1 MKRRQ
6 IRMPFAV
13 SATLLFVF
21 LSLSSSPSDT
31 AVPDARQREQ
41 AALQSLA
48 EWVVESPSGSEDLGT
63 LSRKD
68 LDAALS
74 PEPRRFGLFPQDP
87 GDQARRE
94 FLQDLPYGSALAE
107 AAGRHGIDGLL
118 LAAVVDVES
127 GFSPNAV
134 SPRGALGLMQILPS
148 TGRAQGAGD
157 LLDPFANVD
166 AGSHY
171 LRGLLDLYD
180 GDLELALAAY
190 NAGPT
195 AVSRH
200 AGVPP
205 FRETREYVRKVL
217 ARYER
222 YQQEMGKSAGPLGDL
237 GRGTR
242 AGV

>member
-21 LSLSSSPSDT
+21 LSLSSSPSIPS
-31 AVPDARQREQ
+31 VPDARQRDQ
-41 AALQSLA
+41 ATLQSLA
-48 EWVVESPSGSEDLGT
+48 EWVMESPSNPEGLGV

-87 GDQARRE
+87 GERTRRS

-107 AAGRHGIDGLL
+107 AAGRHGVDGLL

-148 TGRAQGAGD
+148 TGRAQSADGD
-157 LLDPFANVD
+157 LL
-166 AGSHY
+166 
-171 LRGLLDLYD
+171 
-180 GDLELALAAY
+180 
-190 NAGPT
+190 
-195 AVSRH
+195 
-200 AGVPP
+200 
-205 FRETREYVRKVL
+205 
-217 ARYER
+217 
-222 YQQEMGKSAGPLGDL
+222 
-237 GRGTR
+237 
-242 AGV
+242 

>member
-1 MKRRQ
+1 MQKRQ
-6 IRMPFAV
+6 IRMPLAV

-21 LSLSSSPSDT
+21 LTLSSSPST
-31 AVPDARQREQ
+31 PSVPDARQREQ

-48 EWVVESPSGSEDLGT
+48 GWVVESRSGTGNLGA

-68 LDAALS
+68 LEAALS
-74 PEPRRFGLFPQDP
+74 PEPRRFGLFQQDP
-87 GDQARRE
+87 LEQARRD
-94 FLQDLPYGSALAE
+94 FLQSLPYGSALAE

-148 TGRAQGAGD
+148 TGRAQGAKGD
-157 LLDPFANVD
+157 LLDPSVNVD

-171 LRGLLDLYD
+171 LRGLLELYD
-180 GDLELALAAY
+180 EDLELALAAY

-217 ARYER
+217 ARYQR
-222 YQQEMGKSAGPLGDL
+222 YQQEMRQAAGPLGTE
-237 GRGTR
+237 TR
-242 AGV
+242 MGA